1 MHAYN
6 LASSSD
12 SGVLKVTVRAVRQ
25 KVNGKES
32 SRDRTLAV
40 LTELQIKIQR
50 EMEGW
55 TGKGGQE
62 QRQAPGD

>member
-1 MHAYN
+1 M
-6 LASSSD
+6 
-12 SGVLKVTVRAVRQ
+12 RAVRQ

-32 SRDRTLAV
+32 NRDRILAV

-55 TGKGGQE
+55 PRKGGRE
-62 QRQAPGD
+62 KRQAPD